1 MAELREAQKRCAKS
15 VVHKELQRRQ
25 AREKRIQEALTMKL
39 FNDIK
44 PWETRSDEMM
54 KKLEDLDKRPLPSLS
69 DSLKD
74 YGDKLA
80 KMKSDIQE
88 ILNDATEIKK
98 WVDETTK
105 NLNSVVLNSEA
116 MAEVEKL
123 STRCQTANTKCALHS
138 HQAKQL
144 DINLKEKMRVD
155 FALCLQAYL
164 KKHEKTA
171 AKMYEDSFN
180 KASTVDT
187 PTFAKFGKKICKE
200 VQDFEGLLHYAVGST
215 SIGKEHFETLAK
227 CNYRCVKRALLTDTL
242 NVRSCKRLRRVE
254 PEEMVEVVSKH
265 EADPSSNLIRFK
277 GRTVDGVEGYV
288 TITGNKGS
296 AFFRLQQ
303 NSYKVVRET
312 VFTDRFPMVD
322 FKVTRRLQEGDLVRA
337 LTPPTLE
344 EKSNLW
350 RLKVQCD
357 SNDVEVGWVTLK
369 SNQGTTFLVN
379 ADGIDDNMS
388 DDDGTGD
395 A

>member
-1 MAELREAQKRCAKS
+1 
-15 VVHKELQRRQ
+15 
-25 AREKRIQEALTMKL
+25 
-39 FNDIK
+39 
-44 PWETRSDEMM
+44 
-54 KKLEDLDKRPLPSLS
+54 
-69 DSLKD
+69 
-74 YGDKLA
+74 
-80 KMKSDIQE
+80 
-88 ILNDATEIKK
+88 
-98 WVDETTK
+98 
-105 NLNSVVLNSEA
+105 
-116 MAEVEKL
+116 
-123 STRCQTANTKCALHS
+123 
-138 HQAKQL
+138 
-144 DINLKEKMRVD
+144 MRVD

-171 AKMYEDSFN
+171 GKMYDDSFN

-200 VQDFEGLLHYAVGST
+200 VQDFEGLLHYAVGSI

-322 FKVTRRLQEGDLVRA
+322 FKVTRRLQEGDFVRA

-379 ADGIDDNMS
+379 ADGIDDNT
-388 DDDGTGD
+388 DDDETMD